1 MPRKPRLSFVLLVSF
16 LATVLAFPAMSV
28 GCAQG
33 DPTAA
38 APMVEPAT
46 TQAPTEPT
54 APPAPTQE
62 KPKPANPD
70 DALPPEV
77 TSVTPDKAAVGTVGP
92 SIVVAGN
99 NFGMGSSR
107 EQAAVIIK
115 LSGARAVL
123 AKSFAR
129 IFFRNS
135 INNGLPCIEV
145 DTTGINE
152 GDELSIDFDKGILR
166 DHTNGIERHFEPLP
180 PIMTR
185 ILDDGGL
192 IAHLQKHGDFA
203 M

>member
-1 MPRKPRLSFVLLVSF
+1 MSDKGRAWMFGDDISTDLIFPGRLVHLLSNMPELVKHTLCDARADYAGNVKP
-16 LATVLAFPAMSV
+16 
-28 GCAQG
+28 G
-33 DPTAA
+33 DF
-38 APMVEPAT
+38 
-46 TQAPTEPT
+46 
-54 APPAPTQE
+54 
-62 KPKPANPD
+62 
-70 DALPPEV
+70 
-77 TSVTPDKAAVGTVGP
+77 
-92 SIVVAGN
+92 VVAGN

-180 PIMTR
+180 PIMTK